1 MKKNTVVV
9 LLLLFML
16 CASIVLTG
24 CDGLLKM
31 FAKDKAPSISDTE
44 TITIPETT
52 TPETTDTST
61 PETTTPETEPEAT
74 TVPAPTEPTTTE
86 APKPPQYTIDLID
99 EYSTLSLLGAGNFR
113 RDGSKIFADNK
124 GVGDTALMRPVKIE
138 PGEHV
143 LIEVSAIV
151 HEGTLF
157 GIMIGEKDYTDSFN
171 TGWFCLNADL
181 NFRCGRLFGAGGGQA
196 EQELTVFAATFGDQ
210 HLSTGKEIRLAL
222 EILPDK
228 TIRAYYNGTEFTNNH
243 VVFNGF
249 EGGYPGIMT
258 FYGKVEF
265 MSATLTYIGKEGP

>member
-1 MKKNTVVV
+1 MKKYTVVAW
-9 LLLLFML
+9 LLLSAL
-16 CASIVLTG
+16 CASILLTG
-24 CDGLLKM
+24 CDGLLKK
-31 FAKDKAPSISDTE
+31 FVKDSTPSISGTEAPSIPE
-44 TITIPETT
+44 TKTPETPVPETT
-52 TPETTDTST
+52 VQES
-61 PETTTPETEPEAT
+61 TTPETEP
-74 TVPAPTEPTTTE
+74 APTTEPTTTE

-113 RDGSKIFADNK
+113 RDGSKIFADNR

-143 LIEVSAIV
+143 LIEASAIV

-181 NFRCGRLFGAGGGQA
+181 NWRCGRLFGAGGGKA
-196 EQELTVFAATFGDQ
+196 EQELAVFAATFGDQ

-258 FYGKVEF
+258 FHGKVEF
-265 MSATLTYIGKEGP
+265 LSATLTYIGKEGP